1 MPKEEKALAEIRLW
15 TTDYS
20 TYEDEEIL
28 GLIEERAGFVLDS
41 FDSETI
47 LKEIKLAKKTCFHII
62 LKISTNIKSS
72 NF

>member
-1 MPKEEKALAEIRLW
+1 MASLEKALAEIRLW

-41 FDSETI
+41 FI
-47 LKEIKLAKKTCFHII
+47 QKRF
-62 LKISTNIKSS
+62 
-72 NF
+72 

>member
-1 MPKEEKALAEIRLW
+1 VRKRGNMPKEEKALAEIRLW

-47 LKEIKLAKKTCFHII
+47 LKEIKLAKKDLFSYYFEDKH
-62 LKISTNIKSS
+62 
-72 NF
+72 

>member
-41 FDSETI
+41 FES
-47 LKEIKLAKKTCFHII
+47 KLRVGESWC
-62 LKISTNIKSS
+62 LG
-72 NF
+72 